1 MTNNKPVLIG
11 LTGNRGSGKDTSFGY
26 IDKCAKENNVLAVRR
41 AFADPLK
48 FSFARIFFPEITLED
63 ALVWCNR
70 IKKNSIINA
79 GDGVAVTGRQA
90 LQHYGLE
97 AHRELFGENFWLDL
111 VLPKENWQEK
121 IDGAGICVITDVRL
135 DNEAERIK
143 ELGGVVWEIDRNLD
157 TVDQHATEQ
166 GISTELI
173 DVHVMNIN
181 FDDLK
186 IQIRSLTNEICERN
200 NA

>member
-1 MTNNKPVLIG
+1 MLNRVPILIG
-11 LTGNRGSGKDTSFGY
+11 ISGNRGSGKDTSFSY
-26 IDKCAKENNVLAVRR
+26 IEKWANENNVLAVRR

-48 FSFARIFFPEITLED
+48 FSFARIFFSEITLED
-63 ALVWCNR
+63 AIIWCNK
-70 IKKNSIINA
+70 IKENSIINA

-121 IDGAGICVITDVRL
+121 IGEADICVITDVRL
-135 DNEAERIK
+135 DNEAQRIK
-143 ELGGVVWEIDRNLD
+143 ELGGVIWKINRKLD
-157 TVDQHATEQ
+157 TVDEHATEQ
-166 GISTELI
+166 GLPTELVDI
-173 DVHVMNIN
+173 HVMNIN
-181 FDDLK
+181 FHDLE
-186 IQIRSLTNEICERN
+186 IQISSLMNAICERN

>member
-1 MTNNKPVLIG
+1 MPSRVPILIG
-11 LTGNRGSGKDTSFGY
+11 ISGNRGSGKDTSFGY
-26 IDKCAKENNVLAVRR
+26 IEKWANENNVLAVRR

-48 FSFARIFFPEITLED
+48 FSFARIFFSEITLED
-63 ALVWCNR
+63 AIVWCNK

-121 IDGAGICVITDVRL
+121 IGEADICVITDVRL
-135 DNEAERIK
+135 DNEAQRIK
-143 ELGGVVWEIDRNLD
+143 ELGGVIWKIDRKLD
-157 TVDQHATEQ
+157 TVDEHATEQ
-166 GISTELI
+166 GISTKLI

-181 FDDLK
+181 FDDLE
-186 IQIRSLTNEICERN
+186 IQISSLMNAICERN